1 MNGIG
6 MLMNIIIAGGGT
18 GGHLFPGVA
27 IAEEFLRRDGSH
39 QILFVGTD
47 RGLEKKILGNL
58 GFSLRTID
66 VEGVKG
72 RGLVRK
78 LKALLKIPRS
88 LLQAAQI
95 IRRFQPA
102 IVIGVGGY
110 ASGPAVL
117 AAYLRGIKT
126 AIAEQNA
133 IPGLTN
139 RILGRFAA
147 RIFVSF
153 AETSKWF
160 AGQKTIVTGNPIRAN
175 FTSAL
180 IETEHKRDD
189 FRVLVFGG
197 SQGAHAINEAVLGS
211 LEYLRPLRDKLRFT
225 HQTGADDRDAVARGY
240 ERFNMDAKV
249 ETFIMEMAAAY
260 RSADLLICR
269 AGATS
274 IAEITA
280 MGKAAIL
287 IPFPYAI
294 NDHQTKNAEVLVR
307 EGAAQMIPQQA
318 LSGKH
323 LAEVISEL
331 YIHREALKKM
341 ERSSARLG
349 NARAAADVVDA
360 CLALVK

>member
-1 MNGIG
+1 MF
-6 MLMNIIIAGGGT
+6 MNIMIAGGGT

-27 IAEEFLRRDGSH
+27 IAEEFLRRDSRH

-47 RGLEKKILGNL
+47 RGLEKRILGGL

-72 RGLVRK
+72 KGLTK
-78 LKALLKIPRS
+78 MLKALLKIPGS
-88 LLQAAQI
+88 LMQAATI
-95 IRRFQPA
+95 ISDFKPA

-117 AAYLRGIKT
+117 AAFLRGIKT

-153 AETSKWF
+153 AETGKWF
-160 AGQKTIVTGNPIRAN
+160 AKRKTIVTGNPIRTTFVA
-175 FTSAL
+175 SGQ
-180 IETEHKRDD
+180 EVEKRDEF
-189 FRVLVFGG
+189 FRILVFGG
-197 SQGAHAINEAVLGS
+197 SQGAHAVNEAVIES
-211 LEYLRPLRDKLRFT
+211 LEYLQHLKDKIRFT
-225 HQTGADDRDAVARGY
+225 HQTGMDDKDNVARRYKDRGMDAV
-240 ERFNMDAKV
+240 V
-249 ETFIMEMAAAY
+249 EPFIMDMAAAY

-280 MGKAAIL
+280 MGKASIL

-294 NDHQTKNAEVLVR
+294 NDHQTKNAQVLVR
-307 EGAAQMIPQQA
+307 GGAAKMIPQQE
-318 LSGKH
+318 LSGRR
-323 LAEVISEL
+323 LAEVIENMYSHPEVL
-331 YIHREALKKM
+331 RDMKRA
-341 ERSSARLG
+341 SGQLG

-360 CLALVK
+360 CMALVH